1 MTTTAANRLRFT
13 LDEEALRAAFE
24 EEEWI
29 LPFAPLSIDAD
40 ELHHLLLQCQDRG
53 IIRPPSSRAALAVYP
68 LSIAGDREPQL
79 AVDPG
84 LGGPLLLGTS
94 VEFRNGLVPN
104 VIEGSLAVIID
115 LVEKANR
122 ILEEASRSYQG
133 ALAL

>member
-1 MTTTAANRLRFT
+1 MTATADTGLRFT
-13 LDEEALRAAFE
+13 LDEEALRAALE
-24 EEEWI
+24 EGEWI

-40 ELHHLLLQCQDRG
+40 ELRQLLVQCQDRG
-53 IIRPPSSRAALAVYP
+53 IIGRPSSRSGLAVYP

-94 VEFRNGLVPN
+94 VEFRNGLVPD
-104 VIEGSLAVIID
+104 VIEGSLAVIRD
-115 LVEKANR
+115 LVEQANR

-133 ALAL
+133 SLAL